1 MTGNWLCFKNEANME
16 ITWPENSH
24 RWCVLPQS
32 NSVLGFQNNFTPK
45 FAKKNYHPACK
56 ESPIAWG

>member
-1 MTGNWLCFKNEANME
+1 MIDNWLCFKNEANME
-16 ITWPENSH
+16 ITWPENSL